1 MQAVQRKGILKR
13 VQIKSKG
20 LLEISSK
27 TLLSV
32 LKKILFWLLSLNA
45 ALKMCSSMSTL
56 QQKGVW
62 SPQAELPA
70 VQAVQL
76 DFLHQYLLPCIIL

>member
-70 VQAVQL
+70 VQA
-76 DFLHQYLLPCIIL
+76 